1 MSKYKSSNDRRRD
14 SDDPH
19 DDHGGRSPGSG
30 ALTPSTTAGR
40 DGHDDLPGDDH
51 DSRRDDDHDSRHD
64 DDHSNHRDDP
74 PGRAGP
80 QTLTGTDGAD
90 RLRGGDGNDT
100 LSGGAGN
107 DVLRGDKGADLLTG
121 GAGNDVFRIDDRAGT
136 IDGLDRIDDFT
147 SGEDKI
153 VFDDDDRTPL
163 TADDYATATATDY
176 ADALAQARLLI
187 ESGDADVVAVQLG
200 ADVVV
205 FADENENE
213 IEAAVLLVGR
223 SLSDIDVSDFG

>member
-1 MSKYKSSNDRRRD
+1 MSKNKSSNDRRRD
-14 SDDPH
+14 SDDSH

-40 DGHDDLPGDDH
+40 DGHDDLPG
-51 DSRRDDDHDSRHD
+51 DDHDSRHD

-90 RLRGGDGNDT
+90 RLRGGD
-100 LSGGAGN
+100 GN

-223 SLSDIDVSDFG
+223 SLSDIDFSDFG